1 MKFTKGR
8 WMNREGIRQ
17 AHVEQVREVR
27 TEGNRIHLYA
37 VTYTQDKRAMGGP
50 AFEICLS
57 SPQPD
62 IIRVEAYH
70 FLGSQRKLPAFE
82 LNDAELPMIAEDTE
96 KTLTVKSGEMELVV
110 TKCPCEFSFYYKGKK
125 LTNTKCCRGI
135 STIHARDEDYMRRQM
150 DLDLV
155 DIRSAATKTNSF
167 MAARLGVDLGEKIYG
182 FGERFTP
189 FVKNGQSVD
198 TWNEDGGT
206 NTDIAYKTVPFYV
219 SNRGYGVLVN
229 DSGPVSYEICSETVT
244 GVQFSVPGEKID
256 FMVIGGDDMKA
267 VLSNYTSLSGK
278 PALPP
283 AWSFGL
289 WLTSSF
295 TTRYDEETVMHFV
308 GGMKERRIPLRVF
321 HFDSFWMHENEW
333 CNFEWDTQM
342 FPDIDGQLRRMREDH
357 NLKICVWIHPYIGQK
372 SPLFKEAINA
382 GYLLRKDNGDIWQ
395 WDLWQAGLALV
406 DFTNPDAWRWYQSK
420 LERLLKNGVDC
431 IKADFGERIPT
442 DVVYFDGSDPLRMH
456 NLYTYLYNKC
466 VFEVIERVKG
476 EREAVV
482 FARSATVGGQRF
494 PVHWGG
500 DCDSTYLSMAESL
513 RGGLSLCM
521 SGFGFWS
528 HDISGFSGT
537 ATADL
542 YKRWTAFGLLSTHSR
557 LHGSNSYRVPW
568 LFSEEGEENG
578 EESVAVLRHFSELK
592 CRLMPYLFASAVYT
606 HNTGIPSMRTMVL
619 EFPEDICCEDL
630 DRQYMLGE
638 RLLVAPVFNKEGD
651 VTYYLPEGEWTH
663 LLSGEVKQGGKW
675 IRERYDYFSLPL
687 FVREN
692 TILPIGGNDQAPDYD
707 YTDGLTLQ
715 IYSLKDT
722 AEAIVYDTDG
732 KEALRATAI
741 RNGDAVTLSIR
752 GQFRELKLRLVNVSA
767 VTNVTGARV
776 EYTERDVVLHV
787 EKDEISFHI

>member
-1 MKFTKGR
+1 
-8 WMNREGIRQ
+8 
-17 AHVEQVREVR
+17 
-27 TEGNRIHLYA
+27 
-37 VTYTQDKRAMGGP
+37 
-50 AFEICLS
+50 
-57 SPQPD
+57 
-62 IIRVEAYH
+62 
-70 FLGSQRKLPAFE
+70 
-82 LNDAELPMIAEDTE
+82 
-96 KTLTVKSGEMELVV
+96 
-110 TKCPCEFSFYYKGKK
+110 
-125 LTNTKCCRGI
+125 
-135 STIHARDEDYMRRQM
+135 
-150 DLDLV
+150 
-155 DIRSAATKTNSF
+155 
-167 MAARLGVDLGEKIYG
+167 
-182 FGERFTP
+182 
-189 FVKNGQSVD
+189 
-198 TWNEDGGT
+198 
-206 NTDIAYKTVPFYV
+206 
-219 SNRGYGVLVN
+219 
-229 DSGPVSYEICSETVT
+229 
-244 GVQFSVPGEKID
+244 
-256 FMVIGGDDMKA
+256 
-267 VLSNYTSLSGK
+267 
-278 PALPP
+278 
-283 AWSFGL
+283 
-289 WLTSSF
+289 
-295 TTRYDEETVMHFV
+295 
-308 GGMKERRIPLRVF
+308 
-321 HFDSFWMHENEW
+321 
-333 CNFEWDTQM
+333 
-342 FPDIDGQLRRMREDH
+342 
-357 NLKICVWIHPYIGQK
+357 
-372 SPLFKEAINA
+372 
-382 GYLLRKDNGDIWQ
+382 
-395 WDLWQAGLALV
+395 
-406 DFTNPDAWRWYQSK
+406 
-420 LERLLKNGVDC
+420 
-431 IKADFGERIPT
+431 
-442 DVVYFDGSDPLRMH
+442 
-456 NLYTYLYNKC
+456 
-466 VFEVIERVKG
+466 VIERVKG

-528 HDISGFSGT
+528 HDISGFGGT

-606 HNTGIPSMRTMVL
+606 HNTGIPSMRAMVL

-732 KEALRATAI
+732 QEALRATAI

-752 GQFRELKLRLVNVSA
+752 GQFRELKLRLVNVNA
-767 VTNVTGARV
+767 VTNVTGARI